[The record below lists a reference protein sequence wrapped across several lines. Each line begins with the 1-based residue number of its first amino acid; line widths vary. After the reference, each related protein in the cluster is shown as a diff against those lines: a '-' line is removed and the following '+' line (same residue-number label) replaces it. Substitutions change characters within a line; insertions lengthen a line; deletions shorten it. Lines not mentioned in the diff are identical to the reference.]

1 MRGSLTSATHTHNHT
16 QTREA
21 LDRAHHRPQPLFP
34 PCGTVKATGC
44 LARDVVMLVNVR
56 FCVQFVTILHLVVT
70 GEQNTAKKLPLFE
83 ALLL

>member
-1 MRGSLTSATHTHNHT
+1 
-16 QTREA
+16 
-21 LDRAHHRPQPLFP
+21 
-34 PCGTVKATGC
+34 
-44 LARDVVMLVNVR
+44 MLVNVR